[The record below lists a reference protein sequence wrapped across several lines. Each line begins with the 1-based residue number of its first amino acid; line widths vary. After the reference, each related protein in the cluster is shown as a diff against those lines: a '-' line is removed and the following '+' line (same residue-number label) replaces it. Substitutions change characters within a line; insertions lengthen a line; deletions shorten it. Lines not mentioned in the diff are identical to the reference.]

1 MSNLKKFNDAVLAL
15 LVTIVVAI
23 IDIKR
28 ILPHNIYS
36 LLFVIAA
43 YVYIFAGIKLY
54 NKKDQIRETGIK
66 YLKKIGY
73 YLLESIYIGTGI
85 YGFYRN
91 LPGYRAHGIYIYVT
105 IIAILYVMT
114 LMYRYGLMITDQ
126 KEKKKYA
133 LITIAMVILHD
144 CIYLFPAN
152 DSRPGKVTGAVFIL
166 LIGIFTVL
174 QFFNYDKIKPLK
186 ALKERHPVKF
196 TYTMYFITMWLI
208 FATLETL
215 SKTNVFEIKPWNWI
229 MNMIFVFIVSG
240 ILYIITKKIKPA
252 LLITL
257 AIWVI
262 LGLINGYLI
271 LFRGSPV
278 LPADIYLIHTAS
290 EVSANYSY
298 LMPYYI
304 AEGIFVAMFTM
315 TFILRIKDEKPNKKN
330 RKVFN
335 LSYLAVAILTVPM
348 VIGNE
353 RLNHGNLDLWMPIG
367 TYRTF
372 GALNGFSLNL
382 LAMQV
387 EKPEGYS
394 VDAAN
399 KVLEGYESDE
409 ADTTRTPNIIVI
421 MDEAFSDLTKV
432 GDYKTNKEVLPYLNS
447 LNKNIIKGY
456 TYSSVLGGT
465 TANSEYEFQS
475 SNPTAFLPAGTVPYQ
490 QYIQG
495 DTNSFTRTLKSL
507 GYSATSFH
515 AYRRNTYR
523 REIVYPLLGFDEYL
537 AMDSIENPEYLRS
550 YITDETD
557 FEKVISLYEER
568 DQEKPFYLFNVTMQ
582 NHSAYDTGDMEYNIK
597 LEGGT
602 EYADAEEYLSCVSQ
616 TDEALKTL
624 INYFSNVDE
633 ETYIVFFGDHQPNLY
648 SGFFEELLGGE
659 INNLSVEDLQKRYV
673 VPFFIWSNQE
683 MESKNVN
690 LISNNYL
697 SSLFLQEANL
707 PMTAYNK
714 YLMDLFNKYPVINK
728 NGYIDA
734 SGKYY
739 DANEIRENAEL
750 VDYNKLVYNAII
762 DKNEGLQWAYEL
774 KQKQTTEDEAE
785 VSPSPTA
792 VTASP
797 DATK

>member
-1 MSNLKKFNDAVLAL
+1 MSNLKKLNDAVLAL
-15 LVTIVVAI
+15 LITIVVGI

-28 ILPHNIYS
+28 ILPHDRYS
-36 LLFVIAA
+36 LLFIIAA
-43 YVYIFAGIKLY
+43 YVYVFVGIKLY
-54 NKKDQIRETGIK
+54 KQKEQIRTIGTK
-66 YLKKIGY
+66 YLKKFGY
-73 YLLESIYIGTGI
+73 YLIESIYVGTGI

-91 LPGYRAHGIYIYVT
+91 LPGYRAHGIYIYL
-105 IIAILYVMT
+105 IIVAVFYVMT
-114 LMYRYGLMITDQ
+114 LMYRYGFMITDQ
-126 KEKKKYA
+126 KLQKRSA
-133 LITIAMVILHD
+133 VITAVMVIIHD

-152 DSRPGKVTGAVFIL
+152 DSRPGKVTGAIFIL
-166 LIGIFTVL
+166 LVGIFTVL

-196 TYTMYFITMWLI
+196 TYIMYFITMWLI

-215 SKTNVFEIKPWNWI
+215 SKTNVFNIKPWNWI
-229 MNMIFVFIVSG
+229 MNMLWVFLVSG
-240 ILYIITKKIKPA
+240 IIYIITKKMKPA

-257 AIWVI
+257 AVWVV

-278 LPADIYLIHTAS
+278 LPADIYLIRTAS

-304 AEGIFVAMFTM
+304 AEGIFVAIFTV
-315 TFILRIKDEKPNKKN
+315 TFILRIKDQKPEKKNKK
-330 RKVFN
+330 VFT
-335 LSYLAVAILTVPM
+335 LSYVAMAVLAFPM

-353 RLNHGNLDLWMPIG
+353 KINHGSLDLWMPIG

-394 VDAAN
+394 IDAAN

-432 GDYKTNKEVLPYLNS
+432 GDYTTNKEVLPYLNS
-447 LNKNIIKGY
+447 LDKNIIKGY

-465 TANSEYEFQS
+465 TANSEYEFQTG
-475 SNPTAFLPAGTVPYQ
+475 NTTAFLPAGTVPYQ

-557 FEKVISLYEER
+557 FQKVISLYEER

-582 NHSAYDTGDMEYNIK
+582 NHSAYDTGDMTYNIK
-597 LEGGT
+597 VEGDT

-633 ETYIVFFGDHQPNLY
+633 ETYIVFYGDHQPNLY
-648 SGFFEELLGGE
+648 SGFFEELLGDE

-673 VPFFIWSNQE
+673 VPFFIWSNKD

-714 YLMDLFNKYPVINK
+714 YLMDLFKKYPVINK

-734 SGKYY
+734 SGNYY
-739 DANEIRENAEL
+739 DANEIRNNADL
-750 VDYNKLVYNAII
+750 VDYNKLVYNTII

-774 KQKQTTEDEAE
+774 KQIETTQEDAI
-785 VSPSPTA
+785 TA
-792 VTASP
+792 TPAAATASP
-797 DATK
+797 KVSQ